1 MSDEITKINTIFHKF
16 GHNLLGQGI
25 KFIRMA
31 YKLNPKVFT
40 RRVIMEFLK
49 DQTGLPANT
58 ISLVDEKYYVETW
71 GKIGQIID
79 FDLID
84 QQIYHYDFLDCDN
97 YAFAYASRAGLIYG
111 LNSCGVAFGSVH
123 NPITK
128 KLIGYHAFNLIITQE
143 NGLLKGYLYE
153 PMTDGAV
160 EWRKGQ
166 DNALLNPGWVY
177 RINWLI
183 YY

>member
-97 YAFAYASRAGLIYG
+97 YSFLYASRGGVIYG
-111 LNSCGVAFGSVH
+111 LNSFFVAFGSVYDLSG
-123 NPITK
+123 K
-128 KLIGYHAFNLIITQE
+128 FIGAHAFNLILTHE
-143 NGLLKGYLYE
+143 NGVLKLYCYE
-153 PMTDGAV
+153 AMNDNSKQMI
-160 EWRKGQ
+160 KGQ
-166 DNALLNPGWVY
+166 KTILEHGWEY
-177 RINWLI
+177 RPSWII
-183 YY
+183 GF